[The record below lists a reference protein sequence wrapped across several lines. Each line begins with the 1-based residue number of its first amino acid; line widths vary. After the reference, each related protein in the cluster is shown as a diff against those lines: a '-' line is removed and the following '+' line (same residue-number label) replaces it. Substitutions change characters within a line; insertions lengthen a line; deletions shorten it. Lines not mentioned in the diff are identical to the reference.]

1 MNSLQRYILDG
12 LKIISFSL
20 VCALIIAA
28 IVNIILQAIKKKK
41 IRFKHILVIWYLVT
55 LECVS
60 FYYNLDSVNRVR
72 WINIHIFKWLEDL
85 TRVGVVVL
93 WQVLLNFALY
103 VPLGFML
110 AYFFRN
116 RAKKF
121 YIPIIIAAVSLFNE
135 MTQYIFY
142 LGSPDIDD
150 FFINTLGGL
159 WGVPLFG
166 IYQKIKA
173 KSKPAVG
180 LSLCALCPFI
190 VVVTVYAI
198 YLIMPFG
205 FVGADFKTAGMK
217 IENINIDSLDLT
229 NYESEA
235 YTYKLP
241 PKYNMDQLET
251 LTHQIFTAFGEKE
264 NVDSYDKYD
273 DLLVTYGEV
282 QSYYTWVMNTGK
294 FFLDTMEHG
303 IEIDSNA
310 DFLLD
315 PIRNILENAGIAVP
329 DRYSNIEADYDDYI
343 VYYDFV
349 PYKNKIFYGT
359 LEWNSSD
366 NTIFF
371 LKYNLQTLESTNK
384 LQTLTEKAFY
394 ENLQE
399 GNFNC
404 GNLQDRY
411 VENLICKEIELEYI
425 PDTKGYFRPIYKIS
439 AQADGEP
446 VVLEMPLE

>member
-1 MNSLQRYILDG
+1 MNSLQRYISDG
-12 LKIISFSL
+12 LKIIFFSL

-28 IVNIILQAIKKKK
+28 IVNIILRAIKKKK
-41 IRFKHILVIWYLVT
+41 ISFKHILVIWYFVT

-60 FYYNLDSVNRVR
+60 FYYNLDPVSRVR
-72 WINIHIFKWLEDL
+72 WINIHVFKWLEDL
-85 TRVGVVVL
+85 TRSGVAVL

-103 VPLGFML
+103 VPLGFIL

-121 YIPIIIAAVSLFNE
+121 YIPIIIAAVSLCNE

-150 FFINTLGGL
+150 LIINTLGGL

-166 IYQKIKA
+166 IYEKIKA
-173 KSKPAVG
+173 KSKPTAG
-180 LSLCALCPFI
+180 LSLCVLCPFI
-190 VVVTVYAI
+190 VAVIASAI
-198 YLIMPFG
+198 YAFMPFG

-217 IENINIDSLDLT
+217 IENVNIDGLDLS

-241 PKYNMDQLET
+241 PKYKMAQLET

-303 IEIDSNA
+303 IEIDSNV
-310 DFLLD
+310 DFLLE
-315 PIRNILENAGIAVP
+315 PIRNILGNAGFDVP
-329 DRYSNIEADYDDYI
+329 DRYSNMETDYDDYI

-359 LEWNSSD
+359 LEWNSSG
-366 NTIFF
+366 NTIYS

-384 LQTLTEKAFY
+384 LQTLTDKEFY

-404 GNLQDRY
+404 CNLQDRY

-439 AQADGEP
+439 AQADGEN
-446 VVLEMPLE
+446 VVLEMPLQ